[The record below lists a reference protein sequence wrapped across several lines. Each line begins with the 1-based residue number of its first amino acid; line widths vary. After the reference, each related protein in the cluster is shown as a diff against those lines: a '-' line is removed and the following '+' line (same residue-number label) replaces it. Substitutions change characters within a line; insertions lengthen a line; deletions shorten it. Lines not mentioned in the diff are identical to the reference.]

1 MFAAYI
7 ARLYLPHRESGDRR
21 IQATEKYM
29 ANPMQQTVQH
39 NPSDT
44 AGGGHVTPVSI
55 QPDRNRLIAQKIVQ
69 QSSVDQKP
77 GPVQLQQALV
87 NSR

>member
-1 MFAAYI
+1 
-7 ARLYLPHRESGDRR
+7 
-21 IQATEKYM
+21 M

-39 NPSDT
+39 NPADT
-44 AGGGHVTPVSI
+44 AGGGHVTPVI
-55 QPDRNRLIAQKIVQ
+55 PDRNRLIAQKIVQ
-69 QSSVDQKP
+69 QPPADVKP